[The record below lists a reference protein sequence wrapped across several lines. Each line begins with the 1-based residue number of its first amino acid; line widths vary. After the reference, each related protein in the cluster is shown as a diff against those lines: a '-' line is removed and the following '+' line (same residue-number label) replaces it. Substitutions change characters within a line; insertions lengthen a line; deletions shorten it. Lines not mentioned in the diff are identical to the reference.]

1 MTRHTPITRHLMRV
15 AASAA
20 APGAT
25 VIADPDDTRSAVAAS
40 TQRGQDRAYEMMRAK
55 LATDQRRL
63 KETQSVERK
72 VEIKREI
79 LPDYVPYISEVLERD
94 AGGQDDVVT
103 TIMLWRLDA
112 RDMGGAM
119 DIARYAIRHG
129 LTMPAHFDRTLPA
142 TVAEG
147 FADTADVPSGLLAE
161 VIDLTASF
169 DMVDQIRAK
178 LFKAYGVALSAI
190 DPDAALAAFRRAFE
204 LNDKIGVK
212 RDIARLET
220 LLSGKESAPGP
231 DGGGS
236 DA

>member
-1 MTRHTPITRHLMRV
+1 MRV

-20 APGAT
+20 ASGAAA
-25 VIADPDDTRSAVAAS
+25 VADPDDTRGEVAAS
-40 TQRGQDRAYEMMRAK
+40 TQRSHDRAADMMRAK

-112 RDMGGAM
+112 GDMGGAM

-129 LTMPAHFDRTLPA
+129 LAMPAHFDRTLPA

-147 FADTADVPSGLLAE
+147 FADAADVPSVLLDE
-161 VIDLTASF
+161 VIVLTAPF

-178 LFKAYGVALSAI
+178 LFKSYGLALAALA
-190 DPDAALAAFRRAFE
+190 PEAALAALRRAFE

-212 RDIARLET
+212 RDIARLEA
-220 LLSGKESAPGP
+220 LLSGKEPATGP

>member
-1 MTRHTPITRHLMRV
+1 
-15 AASAA
+15 
-20 APGAT
+20 
-25 VIADPDDTRSAVAAS
+25 
-40 TQRGQDRAYEMMRAK
+40 MRAK

-63 KETQSVERK
+63 KETQSIQRK
-72 VEIKREI
+72 VDIKREI

-94 AGGQDDVVT
+94 SGGQDDVVT

-129 LTMPAHFDRTLPA
+129 LKMPAHFDRTLPA

-178 LFKAYGVALSAI
+178 LFKAYGVALTAV
-190 DPDAALAAFRRAFE
+190 DPNAALAAFRRAFE

-231 DGGGS
+231 EGEGS

>member
-20 APGAT
+20 FVAEPG
-25 VIADPDDTRSAVAAS
+25 DTRAELAAS
-40 TQRGQDRAYEMMRAK
+40 TQRGQDRAYELMRAK

-72 VEIKREI
+72 IEIKREI

-119 DIARYAIRHG
+119 EIARYAIRHG

-161 VIDLTASF
+161 VIDLTTPF

-178 LFKAYGVALSAI
+178 LFKAYGVALTAV
-190 DPDAALAAFRRAFE
+190 DPGSALAAFRRAFE

-212 RDIARLET
+212 RDIARLEA

-231 DGGGS
+231 DGEGS

>member
-1 MTRHTPITRHLMRV
+1 MRV

-20 APGAT
+20 SVAEPGE
-25 VIADPDDTRSAVAAS
+25 TRGEVAAS
-40 TQRGQDRAYEMMRAK
+40 TQRGQGRAYEMMRAK

-119 DIARYAIRHG
+119 EIARYAIRHG

-147 FADTADVPSGLLAE
+147 FADTADVPSGMLAE
-161 VIDLTASF
+161 VIDLTAPF

-178 LFKAYGVALSAI
+178 LFKAYGVALTAA

-212 RDIARLET
+212 RDIARLEA
-220 LLSGKESAPGP
+220 LLSDKESAPGP
-231 DGGGS
+231 DGEGS

>member
-1 MTRHTPITRHLMRV
+1 MRV

-20 APGAT
+20 SVAEPGE
-25 VIADPDDTRSAVAAS
+25 TRGEVAAS
-40 TQRGQDRAYEMMRAK
+40 TQRGQGRAYEMMRAK

-119 DIARYAIRHG
+119 EIARYAIRHG

-161 VIDLTASF
+161 VIDLTAPF

-178 LFKAYGVALSAI
+178 LFKAYGVALTAA

-212 RDIARLET
+212 RDIARLEA
-220 LLSGKESAPGP
+220 LLSDKESAPGP
-231 DGGGS
+231 DGEGS

>member
-20 APGAT
+20 FVAEPG
-25 VIADPDDTRSAVAAS
+25 DRRGEVASS

-178 LFKAYGVALSAI
+178 LFKAYGVALSAV

>member
-20 APGAT
+20 ASGPAS
-25 VIADPDDTRSAVAAS
+25 VADPDDSRSEVAAS
-40 TQRGQDRAYEMMRAK
+40 TQRAQDRAADMMRAK

-72 VEIKREI
+72 VEIKRDI

-112 RDMGGAM
+112 GDMGGAM

-147 FADTADVPSGLLAE
+147 FADTADVPSFLLAE
-161 VIDLTASF
+161 VIDLTAPF

-178 LFKAYGVALSAI
+178 LFKAYGVALTPI
-190 DPDAALAAFRRAFE
+190 DPDAALTAFRRAFE

-212 RDIARLET
+212 RDIARLEA

-231 DGGGS
+231 DDEGS

>member
-20 APGAT
+20 FVAEPG
-25 VIADPDDTRSAVAAS
+25 DTRGEVAAS
-40 TQRGQDRAYEMMRAK
+40 TLRGQDRAADMMRAK

-72 VEIKREI
+72 IEIKREI
-79 LPDYVPYISEVLERD
+79 LPDYEPYISEVLERD
-94 AGGQDDVVT
+94 TGGQDDVVT

-112 RDMGGAM
+112 GDMGGAM

-161 VIDLTASF
+161 VIDLTAPF

-178 LFKAYGVALSAI
+178 LFKAYGVALTAI
-190 DPDAALAAFRRAFE
+190 APDAALAAFRRAFE

-212 RDIARLET
+212 RDIARLEA
-220 LLSGKESAPGP
+220 LLSGKEPASGP
-231 DGGGS
+231 DGEGS

>member
-20 APGAT
+20 ASGAAA
-25 VIADPDDTRSAVAAS
+25 VADPDDTRGEVAAS
-40 TQRGQDRAYEMMRAK
+40 TQRSHDRAADMMRAK

-112 RDMGGAM
+112 GDMGGAM

-129 LTMPAHFDRTLPA
+129 LAMPAHFDRTLPA

-147 FADTADVPSGLLAE
+147 FADAADVPSVLLDE
-161 VIDLTASF
+161 VIVLTAPF

-178 LFKAYGVALSAI
+178 LFKSYGLALAALA
-190 DPDAALAAFRRAFE
+190 PEAALAALRRAFE

-212 RDIARLET
+212 RDIARLEA
-220 LLSGKESAPGP
+220 LLSGKEPATGP

>member
-1 MTRHTPITRHLMRV
+1 MRV

-20 APGAT
+20 SVAEA
-25 VIADPDDTRSAVAAS
+25 DDTRGDVAAS

-112 RDMGGAM
+112 GDMGGAM

-147 FADTADVPSGLLAE
+147 FADTADVPSFVLAE
-161 VIDLTASF
+161 VIDLTAPF

-178 LFKAYGVALSAI
+178 LFKAYGLALTALA
-190 DPDAALAAFRRAFE
+190 PEAALAALRRAFE

-231 DGGGS
+231 EGEGS

>member
-20 APGAT
+20 FVAEPG
-25 VIADPDDTRSAVAAS
+25 DTRGEVAAS
-40 TQRGQDRAYEMMRAK
+40 TQRGQGRAYEMMRAK

-79 LPDYVPYISEVLERD
+79 LPDYVPYITEVLERD
-94 AGGQDDVVT
+94 TGGQDDVVT

-112 RDMGGAM
+112 GDMGGAM

-147 FADTADVPSGLLAE
+147 FADTADVPSGLLAD
-161 VIDLTASF
+161 VIDLTAPF

-178 LFKAYGVALSAI
+178 LFKAYGVALTAV
-190 DPDAALAAFRRAFE
+190 DPSAALAAFRRAFE

-231 DGGGS
+231 EGEGS

>member
-15 AASAA
+15 AAS
-20 APGAT
+20 T
-25 VIADPDDTRSAVAAS
+25 VASVADPGDTRGEVAAS
-40 TQRGQDRAYEMMRAK
+40 TQRSQDRAYEMMRAK

-79 LPDYVPYISEVLERD
+79 LPDYLPYISEVLERD

-112 RDMGGAM
+112 GDMGGAM

-147 FADTADVPSGLLAE
+147 FAETADVPSGLLAD
-161 VIDLTASF
+161 VIDLTAPF

-178 LFKAYGVALSAI
+178 LFKAYGVALTAV

-212 RDIARLET
+212 RDIARLEA

-231 DGGGS
+231 DGEGS

>member
-20 APGAT
+20 FVAEPG
-25 VIADPDDTRSAVAAS
+25 DTRGEVAAS

-161 VIDLTASF
+161 VMDLTASF

-178 LFKAYGVALSAI
+178 LFKAYGVALSAV

-220 LLSGKESAPGP
+220 LLSGKESAPGL

>member
-20 APGAT
+20 SVAEPGE
-25 VIADPDDTRSAVAAS
+25 TRGEVAAS
-40 TQRGQDRAYEMMRAK
+40 TQRGQGRAYEMMRAK

-94 AGGQDDVVT
+94 AGSQDDVVT

-119 DIARYAIRHG
+119 EIARYAIRHG

-161 VIDLTASF
+161 VIDLTAPF

-178 LFKAYGVALSAI
+178 LFKAYGVALTAA

-212 RDIARLET
+212 RDIARLEA
-220 LLSGKESAPGP
+220 LLSDKESAPGP
-231 DGGGS
+231 DGEGS

>member
-20 APGAT
+20 SVAEPGE
-25 VIADPDDTRSAVAAS
+25 TRGEVAAS
-40 TQRGQDRAYEMMRAK
+40 TQRGQGRAYEMMRAK

-119 DIARYAIRHG
+119 EIARYAIRHG

-147 FADTADVPSGLLAE
+147 FADTADVPSGMLAE
-161 VIDLTASF
+161 VIDLTAPF

-178 LFKAYGVALSAI
+178 LFKAYGVALTAA

-212 RDIARLET
+212 RDIARLEA
-220 LLSGKESAPGP
+220 LLSDKESAPGP
-231 DGGGS
+231 DGEGS

>member
-20 APGAT
+20 SVAEPGE
-25 VIADPDDTRSAVAAS
+25 TRGEVAAS
-40 TQRGQDRAYEMMRAK
+40 TQRGQGRAYEMMRAK

-119 DIARYAIRHG
+119 EIARYAIRHG

-161 VIDLTASF
+161 VIDLTAPF

-178 LFKAYGVALSAI
+178 LFKAYGVALTAA

-212 RDIARLET
+212 RDIARLEA
-220 LLSGKESAPGP
+220 LLSDKESAPGP
-231 DGGGS
+231 DGEGS

>member
-20 APGAT
+20 RVAEPG
-25 VIADPDDTRSAVAAS
+25 DTRGEVAVS
-40 TQRGQDRAYEMMRAK
+40 TQRGQGRAFEMMRAK

-112 RDMGGAM
+112 GDMGGAM

-161 VIDLTASF
+161 VIDLTAPF

-178 LFKAYGVALSAI
+178 LFKAYGVALTAV
-190 DPDAALAAFRRAFE
+190 DPNAALAAFRRAFE

-231 DGGGS
+231 EGEGS